1 MFTVWVESI
10 LVTEEPRNTKFSVFS
25 WSFTS
30 IVLFLLFSTVCFTV
44 TAAFQTFPVAEL
56 LFQAHFWGVALMDS
70 GARSSP
76 AVPGSPAAL
85 LGETAQHFLN
95 PVTSSFWVCLT
106 LCCKFLYDFSGSR
119 VGGVGRQ
126 PAPRL
131 GCRLSTPSSCQTS
144 PGRCQEKQCCPL
156 CSGQAGPLPH
166 GVTHCDFSL
175 CTQTPTNGL
184 SSRA

>member
-1 MFTVWVESI
+1 MFTFWVESI
-10 LVTEEPRNTKFSVFS
+10 LVTEEPGNTKFSGFS

-30 IVLFLLFSTVCFTV
+30 IVLFLLFSTGCFTV
-44 TAAFQTFPVAEL
+44 MAAFQTLPVAEL
-56 LFQAHFWGVALMDS
+56 LFQSPLLGCRSDVQSSAVQP
-70 GARSSP
+70 SSP
-76 AVPGSPAAL
+76 RVPAAL

-95 PVTSSFWVCLT
+95 PMTSSFWVCLM

-144 PGRCQEKQCCPL
+144 PGLCQGDRP
-156 CSGQAGPLPH
+156 
-166 GVTHCDFSL
+166 FSAA
-175 CTQTPTNGL
+175 L
-184 SSRA
+184 SSVQWPGWASASWCHPL

>member
-10 LVTEEPRNTKFSVFS
+10 LVTEEPRNTKISVFS

-44 TAAFQTFPVAEL
+44 MVAFQTFPVAEL
-56 LFQAHFWGVALMDS
+56 LFQSPPLGCLSDVQWSAVQPSCPRVPCCPPGGDS
-70 GARSSP
+70 
-76 AVPGSPAAL
+76 
-85 LGETAQHFLN
+85 TAFLE
-95 PVTSSFWVCLT
+95 SRDILFWVCLT

-144 PGRCQEKQCCPL
+144 PGLCQ
-156 CSGQAGPLPH
+156 GQTL
-166 GVTHCDFSL
+166 
-175 CTQTPTNGL
+175 L
-184 SSRA
+184 SSVVLCAVARLGLCLTVSPMVTSPSALRLP